1 MTVFKSL
8 LNNTFTA
15 WQPQRTSDGQGGW
28 LTTYVSAGTVR
39 GRMRPRSS
47 SEAVVGDR
55 EERQVTHTLYV
66 EAGHAVGAQIR
77 RGWLIELGS
86 LLVEVQAVREPSQA
100 DEHLEIDCRERQ
112 LESNEVLS
120 GS

>member
-1 MTVFKSL
+1 MTVFNSL

-28 LTTYVSAGTVR
+28 LTTFTSAGTVL

-47 SEAVVGDR
+47 AEADVADR
-55 EERQVTHTLYV
+55 EERQITHVLYV
-66 EAGHAVGAQIR
+66 AVGDVIGDQIR

-86 LLVEVQAVREPSQA
+86 LLVEVQGVREPSQA
-100 DEHLEIDCRERQ
+100 NEHLEIDCRERQ
-112 LESNEVLS
+112 LEESEVLAES
-120 GS
+120 